1 MSRRQSSISSA
12 FPSAKSNSAINV
24 PSHSVPKNTISSS
37 RTATLK
43 VHHHSSNHHDQPI
56 YAKTVQKHAHPPP
69 PSVSTTSLSLGPT
82 TDNLPKQF
90 VAAMRTL
97 FDIMDDKRSGYV
109 RLTDI
114 EQRWKD
120 DGAKGL
126 PHGVIDSLRKVT
138 PSNGLL
144 SFERFC
150 AGLKICLLRNQNE
163 STNEAVDSSDNRL
176 IKAHHQSKPKDAVIK
191 PLRSSTSHQISSH
204 VDTNVLPSKVKVTSQ
219 PWNNRGCPN
228 TVAVRPNNIFP
239 VVQRALSLPKLCPDS
254 DDQDRISPSNMPI
267 VLPPLYAP
275 PKPPRTALV
284 LGNGVTNINHLDR
297 LDKAEIRTALQN
309 WQMGV
314 MMNED
319 KRALLNRGSGDGGSF
334 DSAMAIQPAPL
345 KKGSNSRRRE
355 PRRHTLQ
362 NGIDYNMLKRLK
374 QFEQE
379 KDILMQGLSAVDK
392 SREWYIR
399 QIADVQDKI
408 KQLGKMGTHMV
419 RIIQIWYFF
428 IN

>member
-1 MSRRQSSISSA
+1 
-12 FPSAKSNSAINV
+12 
-24 PSHSVPKNTISSS
+24 
-37 RTATLK
+37 
-43 VHHHSSNHHDQPI
+43 
-56 YAKTVQKHAHPPP
+56 
-69 PSVSTTSLSLGPT
+69 
-82 TDNLPKQF
+82 
-90 VAAMRTL
+90 MRTL
-97 FDIMDDKRSGYV
+97 FDIMDDKRCGFV

-150 AGLKICLLRNQNE
+150 AGLKICLLRNQSETSGIAANKSPPVTE
-163 STNEAVDSSDNRL
+163 TVA
-176 IKAHHQSKPKDAVIK
+176 ASKSRTSVISK
-191 PLRSSTSHQISSH
+191 R
-204 VDTNVLPSKVKVTSQ
+204 VLPSQLKEVPVKLHRNPTSPSLQLNSRKSSVQ
-219 PWNNRGCPN
+219 PPLKSKESSKPWLSHGGPN

-239 VVQRALSLPKLCPDS
+239 VVHRALSLPKLSPDG
-254 DDQDRISPSNMPI
+254 DDLERMSPSGMPI

-297 LDKAEIRTALQN
+297 LDKIEIRNALQN

-319 KRALLNRGSGDGGSF
+319 KRALLNMNRGTADGGSI
-334 DSAMAIQPAPL
+334 DSGLAVQPVQSMATGA
-345 KKGSNSRRRE
+345 KKISNSSSRRRE

-379 KDILMQGLSAVDK
+379 KDILLQGLGAVERT
-392 SREWYIR
+392 REWYIR
-399 QIADVQDKI
+399 QVADVQDKI

-419 RIIQIWYFF
+419 GNICYVII
-428 IN
+428 

>member
-1 MSRRQSSISSA
+1 MSRRQSSSA
-12 FPSAKSNSAINV
+12 GQFSGSKPNPAINV
-24 PSHSVPKNTISSS
+24 PSHSLSKSAITSS
-37 RTATLK
+37 RSTTNLK
-43 VHHHSSNHHDQPI
+43 VQQQSNHEQTI
-56 YAKTVQKHAHPPP
+56 YAKTVHQTAPT
-69 PSVSTTSLSLGPT
+69 STSFVGPT
-82 TDNLPKQF
+82 DQLPKQF

-126 PHGVIDSLRKVT
+126 PHGVIDSLQKVT
-138 PSNGLL
+138 PPNGLL

-150 AGLKICLLRNQNE
+150 AGLKICLLRNQSETRNGVIE
-163 STNEAVDSSDNRL
+163 GSGNLFPKPLTR
-176 IKAHHQSKPKDAVIK
+176 PKDAVIK
-191 PLRSSTSHQISSH
+191 PLRNSTAQVIHLEKSS
-204 VDTNVLPSKVKVTSQ
+204 LPSKVKITQ
-219 PWNNRGCPN
+219 PWNNHGGTN

-254 DDQDRISPSNMPI
+254 DDQEGLSSSNMPI

-319 KRALLNRGSGDGGSF
+319 KRAMLNRGSGDGGSV
-334 DSAMAIQPAPL
+334 DSAMAILPSPS
-345 KKGSNSRRRE
+345 KKGFSSRRRE

-379 KDILMQGLSAVDK
+379 KEILLQGLSAVDK
-392 SREWYIR
+392 TREWYIR
-399 QIADVQDKI
+399 QIGDVQDKI
-408 KQLGKMGTHMV
+408 KQLGKMGTHIV
-419 RIIQIWYFF
+419 SIVYFNSII
-428 IN
+428 

>member
-1 MSRRQSSISSA
+1 MSRRQSNSVP
-12 FPSAKSNSAINV
+12 FPVSKSNSAINL
-24 PSHSVPKNTISSS
+24 PSSHSMPKSTISSS
-37 RTATLK
+37 RSTATQSK
-43 VHHHSSNHHDQPI
+43 MYHHSSNHDDHPI
-56 YAKTVQKHAHPPP
+56 YAKPVRQTIPISKI
-69 PSVSTTSLSLGPT
+69 STTDGPT
-82 TDNLPKQF
+82 TDQLPKQF

-150 AGLKICLLRNQNE
+150 AGLKICLLRNQSEASSGAVLENSGHR
-163 STNEAVDSSDNRL
+163 STKPLPR
-176 IKAHHQSKPKDAVIK
+176 PKDAVIK
-191 PLRSSTSHQISSH
+191 PLRSQTGQISHPEKSG
-204 VDTNVLPSKVKVTSQ
+204 LSAKVKVTQ
-219 PWNNRGCPN
+219 HWNNHGGQN
-228 TVAVRPNNIFP
+228 TAAVRPNNIFP

-254 DDQDRISPSNMPI
+254 DDQDRLSPSHMPI

-319 KRALLNRGSGDGGSF
+319 KRATLNRGSGDGGSV
-334 DSAMAIQPAPL
+334 DSAMAILPAPA

-379 KDILMQGLSAVDK
+379 KDILLQGLSAVDK
-392 SREWYIR
+392 TREWYIR
-399 QIADVQDKI
+399 QITDVQDKI

-419 RIIQIWYFF
+419 RCIDLSL
-428 IN
+428 

>member
-1 MSRRQSSISSA
+1 
-12 FPSAKSNSAINV
+12 
-24 PSHSVPKNTISSS
+24 
-37 RTATLK
+37 
-43 VHHHSSNHHDQPI
+43 
-56 YAKTVQKHAHPPP
+56 
-69 PSVSTTSLSLGPT
+69 
-82 TDNLPKQF
+82 
-90 VAAMRTL
+90 MRTL
-97 FDIMDDKRSGYV
+97 FDIMDDKRTGYV

-138 PSNGLL
+138 PPNGLL
-144 SFERFC
+144 SFDRFC
-150 AGLKICLLRNQNE
+150 AGLKICLLRNQ
-163 STNEAVDSSDNRL
+163 SEAVETIPPLSRT
-176 IKAHHQSKPKDAVIK
+176 KDAVIK
-191 PLRSSTSHQISSH
+191 PLRNPIAAQPATLQEKR
-204 VDTNVLPSKVKVTSQ
+204 VVTSKVQVTQ
-219 PWNNRGCPN
+219 TWKHN

-239 VVQRALSLPKLCPDS
+239 VVQRALSLPKLCADS
-254 DDQDRISPSNMPI
+254 DDPDRLSPSHMPI

-319 KRALLNRGSGDGGSF
+319 KRAMLNRGTADGGSV
-334 DSAMAIQPAPL
+334 DSAMAIHATVHA
-345 KKGSNSRRRE
+345 KKSSNSRRRE

-379 KDILMQGLSAVDK
+379 KDILLQGLGTVDK
-392 SREWYIR
+392 TREWYIR
-399 QIADVQDKI
+399 QLADVQDKI
-408 KQLGKMGTHMV
+408 KQLGKMGSHMV
-419 RIIQIWYFF
+419 SYYI
-428 IN
+428 